1 VYSIWISPSSA
12 GSGSSG
18 PSSVFSGIIA
28 EEVDGVGDKGSGDIT
43 MVGVQTFWEVFLNM
57 SQKFSY
63 SIDGNFFLVKSKTSG
78 LGTTFLKCQI
88 IRISRLLNVGLKEF
102 CSVL

>member
-1 VYSIWISPSSA
+1 M
-12 GSGSSG
+12 
-18 PSSVFSGIIA
+18 FSGIIIA

-63 SIDGNFFLVKSKTSG
+63 SIDGNFFLVKAKLLVLGLLSSNARLSG
-78 LGTTFLKCQI
+78 FPDY
-88 IRISRLLNVGLKEF
+88 
-102 CSVL
+102 